1 MNTSELVLLGSGA
14 ALNDGSREPAMLA
27 LRGTHSTI
35 LIDCGSNP
43 LRSLQ
48 RLDISLDS
56 IERLILTHSHV
67 DHTAGFPLL
76 ILMLWMGGRQRPLP
90 IHGPADTLDLAKRLL
105 AQWDTSD
112 WKGMAELEWHPTPL
126 IEGTLLAD
134 GIDFELTAS
143 AGVHTVPVIAVRARD
158 KLTGKIAV
166 YSSDGEPSP
175 AVQKLAAFVDL
186 LVHEAGG
193 TFPGH
198 STAEGAATLARA
210 AAVRRLLLV
219 HLAGGDRDLEAM
231 RVAGE
236 RIFGGTVWVGRD
248 LQRYEW

>member
-1 MNTSELVLLGSGA
+1 MPEVILLGSGA

-27 LRGTHSTI
+27 LRGAQSTI

-48 RLDISLDS
+48 RLSVPLDS

-76 ILMLWMGGRQRPLP
+76 ILMLWMSRRKRPLP

-105 AQWDTSD
+105 AQWDTRE
-112 WKGMAELEWHPTPL
+112 WVRMAELEWYPTPL

-134 GIDFELTAS
+134 GMDFELSAS
-143 AGVHTVPVIAVRARD
+143 PGVHTVPVIAVRTRD
-158 KLTGKIAV
+158 KLTGRIAV
-166 YSSDGEPSP
+166 YSSDGEPSTS
-175 AVQKLAAFVDL
+175 VQRLASGADL

-193 TFPGH
+193 SFPGH
-198 STAEGAATLARA
+198 STAEGAAALARA
-210 AAVRRLLLV
+210 AGVRQLLLV
-219 HLAGGDRDLEAM
+219 HVVSGERDLEAQ
-231 RVAGE
+231 RANAEGV
-236 RIFGGTVWVGRD
+236 FGGSVGIGRD
-248 LQRYEW
+248 LASYKW

>member
-1 MNTSELVLLGSGA
+1 MSEVVLLGSGA

-27 LRGTHSTI
+27 LRGTQSTI

-48 RLDISLDS
+48 RLGVPLDS

-76 ILMLWMGGRQRPLP
+76 ILMLWLSRRQQPLP

-105 AQWDTSD
+105 AEWDTRD
-112 WKGMAELEWHPTPL
+112 WVGMAELEWYPTPL
-126 IEGTLLAD
+126 IEGTLVTD
-134 GIDFELTAS
+134 GIDFELRAS
-143 AGVHTVPVIAVRARD
+143 PGVHTVPVIAVRARD
-158 KLTGKIAV
+158 KLTGRIAV

-175 AVQKLAAFVDL
+175 SVQKLASGADL

-193 TFPGH
+193 SFPGH
-198 STAEGAATLARA
+198 STAEGAAALARA
-210 AAVRRLLLV
+210 AGVRQLLLV
-219 HLAGGDRDLEAM
+219 HLASGERDLEAQ
-231 RVAGE
+231 RATAE